1 MSADMGL
8 KKRAPLSD
16 GRMGKSYRVL
26 ESNVEERIECR
37 LEALGINDDTVIQII
52 NKKRCGTMI
61 IKVRGT
67 RFALGSRISKDI
79 VVEELQDE
87 E

>member
-1 MSADMGL
+1 MSADMGI
-8 KKRAPLSD
+8 KKRVPLSD

-26 ESNVEERIECR
+26 ESNVEERIESR

-61 IKVRGT
+61 IKVGNQICSGKQNIKRHSRGGI
-67 RFALGSRISKDI
+67 AG
-79 VVEELQDE
+79 
-87 E
+87 